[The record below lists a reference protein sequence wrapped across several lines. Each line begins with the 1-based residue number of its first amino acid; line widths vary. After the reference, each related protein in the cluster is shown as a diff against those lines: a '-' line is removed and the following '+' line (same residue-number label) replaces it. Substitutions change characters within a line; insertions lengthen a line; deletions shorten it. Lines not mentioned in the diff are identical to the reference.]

1 MRALRALLLE
11 SFAAE
16 LGRWRL
22 RGMSRTLNQ
31 TSAAM
36 IQQLEELVSRFERGH
51 IDRRHF
57 LRALAAFTYAARPM
71 SPPSATLPA
80 RNLTHVNIRVRDVK
94 ASERFY
100 RDLFGLPP
108 VHTVVGAAFALD
120 LPGGGFISLCPL
132 DNPDCGLKDPP
143 ALGEIDHFGLG
154 VDNFKEGST
163 ARLLKQ
169 RGLDTY
175 DAGSSVFVKDPNG
188 AWVQISA
195 PKESFKK

>member
-1 MRALRALLLE
+1 
-11 SFAAE
+11 
-16 LGRWRL
+16 
-22 RGMSRTLNQ
+22 
-31 TSAAM
+31 M
-36 IQQLEELVSRFERGH
+36 IQPLEELVSRFERGD

-57 LRALAAFTYAARPM
+57 LGALATFTSSARP
-71 SPPSATLPA
+71 SSPSAPLPA
-80 RNLTHVNIRVRDVK
+80 RNLTHVNIRVQDVK
-94 ASERFY
+94 AGERFY
-100 RDLFGLPP
+100 RELFGLPP
-108 VHTVVGAAFALD
+108 VHTVVGSAFALD

-132 DNPDCGLKDPP
+132 NNPDCGLKDPP

-188 AWVQISA
+188 AWVQFSA

>member
-1 MRALRALLLE
+1 
-11 SFAAE
+11 
-16 LGRWRL
+16 
-22 RGMSRTLNQ
+22 
-31 TSAAM
+31 M

-57 LRALAAFTYAARPM
+57 LGALTALTYGTT
-71 SPPSATLPA
+71 PSAPAAALPA

-100 RDLFGLPP
+100 RELFGLPP
-108 VHTVVGAAFALD
+108 VHTVVGAAYALD

-132 DNPDCGLKDPP
+132 DNPDCGLNNTPT
-143 ALGEIDHFGLG
+143 LGEIDHFGIG

-169 RGLDTY
+169 RGLETY
-175 DAGSSVFVKDPNG
+175 DSGSSVFVKDPNG
-188 AWVQISA
+188 TWVQLST

>member
-1 MRALRALLLE
+1 
-11 SFAAE
+11 
-16 LGRWRL
+16 
-22 RGMSRTLNQ
+22 
-31 TSAAM
+31 M

-57 LRALAAFTYAARPM
+57 LAALAALTHSTTPS
-71 SPPSATLPA
+71 SPSTNLPA

-100 RDLFGLPP
+100 RELFGLPP
-108 VHTVVGAAFALD
+108 VHTVVGAAYALD

-132 DNPDCGLKDPP
+132 NNPDCGLKDPP
-143 ALGEIDHFGLG
+143 TPGEIDHFGLG
-154 VDNFKEGST
+154 VDNFKEGGT
-163 ARLLKQ
+163 ARLLNQ
-169 RGLDTY
+169 RGLETY

-188 AWVQISA
+188 AWVQLSA

>member
-1 MRALRALLLE
+1 
-11 SFAAE
+11 
-16 LGRWRL
+16 
-22 RGMSRTLNQ
+22 
-31 TSAAM
+31 M

-57 LRALAAFTYAARPM
+57 LAALAALTHSTTPS
-71 SPPSATLPA
+71 SPSTNLPA

-100 RDLFGLPP
+100 RELFGLPP
-108 VHTVVGAAFALD
+108 VHTVVGAAYALD

-132 DNPDCGLKDPP
+132 NNPDCGLKDPP
-143 ALGEIDHFGLG
+143 TLGEIDHFGLG
-154 VDNFKEGST
+154 VDNFKEGGT
-163 ARLLKQ
+163 ARLLNQ
-169 RGLDTY
+169 RGLETY

-188 AWVQISA
+188 AWVQLSA